1 MARESNIQG
10 EFFFHGGPATTCCYF
25 SPLHG
30 VSPMWATWMLLHTAF
45 RTNFQLFQDNTNS
58 ENDLEFVIAD
68 IFCCC
73 RECNTDGEFKC
84 MAFQVFR
91 FSEDY
96 CPISP
101 MSQHFRHSISVP
113 LHKCCAVKNK
123 NSNSCVRL
131 LLLIIGSLQD
141 LLNSLNSAIYDMFES
156 INA

>member
-73 RECNTDGEFKC
+73 RECNTDREFKC

-101 MSQHFRHSISVP
+101 MSQHLFFCPFAQVLCCEKQKCKQLCRQAFTFSIM
-113 LHKCCAVKNK
+113 
-123 NSNSCVRL
+123 
-131 LLLIIGSLQD
+131 GWLQD
-141 LLNSLNSAIYDMFES
+141 LKKLFAIYVVCLDQ
-156 INA
+156 